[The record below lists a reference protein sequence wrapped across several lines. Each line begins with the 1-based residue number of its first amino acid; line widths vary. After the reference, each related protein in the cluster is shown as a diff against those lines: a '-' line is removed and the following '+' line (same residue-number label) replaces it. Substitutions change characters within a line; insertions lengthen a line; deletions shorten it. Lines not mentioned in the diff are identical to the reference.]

1 MADIDKTATGQD
13 AVVKLNTDASNS
25 PEIVVSNVSWT
36 RDVNTNDVQLNDSMN
51 PTHVTTGLR
60 YSGSFEYDG
69 RDFDLNSELL
79 LSDATEQLEA
89 NHPVQ
94 GNTLTVTERPQPKSD
109 DSSEKY
115 IYTFKNVKITSQSRD
130 MPSDGSS
137 STSWDWIAED
147 LSVTSSSV

>member
-1 MADIDKTATGQD
+1 MDIDKTATGQD
-13 AVVKLNTDASNS
+13 AVVKLNTESSDP

-69 RDFDLNSELL
+69 RDYDLNSELL
-79 LSDATEQLEA
+79 LSEGTDQLEA

-109 DSSEKY
+109 DSNEKY
-115 IYTFKNVKITSQSRD
+115 VYTFTNVKITSQSRD

-137 STSWDWIAED
+137 STSWDWVAESLD
-147 LSVTSSSV
+147 VSSTTV